1 MTDADTTGGDGLCA
15 GRVVA
20 VTGAGR
26 GLGRAHALAYAA
38 EGAQVVVNDL
48 GVGLDGTPGAH
59 SPAEQVV
66 REIRASGGEATAHGG
81 DIATSE
87 GAASLVATAVDTFG
101 RLDTLVNNAGFLRDR
116 MLVNLDEDDWDAVIR
131 VHLKGHFLPLK
142 HAAAYWRAQ
151 AKAGRPVTARVV
163 NTSSGA
169 GLLGSVG
176 QGNYSAA
183 KAGILGLTFVAAA
196 ELGRYGVQV
205 NAIAPAARTRMTR
218 TTFAASMAAPEHG
231 GFDAMAPANVSP
243 LVVWLGSAA
252 TGDDVTGRVFEVEA
266 GRITVMEGWRPG
278 PTAEKAERWTPAG
291 AGAAVRELLARAQAP
306 GAVYGA
312 S

>member
-1 MTDADTTGGDGLCA
+1 MSVTSSAHPLCE
-15 GRVVA
+15 GRVVV

-48 GVGLDGTPGAH
+48 GVGLDGTPDPD
-59 SPAEQVV
+59 SPAARVAE
-66 REIRASGGEATAHGG
+66 EIRARGGEAVAHGG
-81 DIATSE
+81 DIATTD
-87 GAASLVATAVDTFG
+87 GAASLVRTTLDTYG

-116 MLVNLDEDDWDAVIR
+116 MLVNLDEDDWDAVLR

-142 HAAAYWRAQ
+142 HAAAHWRAE
-151 AKAGRPVTARVV
+151 AKAGRTPTARIV

-169 GLLGSVG
+169 GLLGSLG

-183 KAGILGLTFVAAA
+183 KAGIVGLTLVAAA
-196 ELGRYGVQV
+196 ELARYGVQV
-205 NAIAPAARTRMTR
+205 NAIAPAARTRMTE
-218 TTFAASMAAPEHG
+218 TVFAGTMTRPDT
-231 GFDAMAPANVSP
+231 GFDAMAPENVSP

-252 TGDDVTGRVFEVEA
+252 SDGVTGRVFETEG
-266 GRITVMEGWRPG
+266 GRITVMEGWHPG
-278 PTAEKAERWTPAG
+278 PTEDKGARRTPEEAG
-291 AGAAVRELLARAQAP
+291 ETARKLLAEAKSP
-306 GAVYGA
+306 HPVYGA